1 MKESR
6 VKILR
11 LTAWLVASA
20 MFVSLS
26 SEAVVRAAQRRN
38 RIAKV
43 QPKTAVTE
51 TEQKAKTT
59 KASEEYKAFWFSFYD
74 YDEYR
79 DTYKKNNASN
89 FKKYFTKVVN
99 KGKSLGMNLS
109 LIHI

>member
-11 LTAWLVASA
+11 LTAWLIASA

-38 RIAKV
+38 QIAKV
-43 QPKTAVTE
+43 QPKTAVTA
-51 TEQKAKTT
+51 TEQKVKTT
-59 KASEEYKAFWFSFYD
+59 KASEEYLA
-74 YDEYR
+74 
-79 DTYKKNNASN
+79 
-89 FKKYFTKVVN
+89 
-99 KGKSLGMNLS
+99 